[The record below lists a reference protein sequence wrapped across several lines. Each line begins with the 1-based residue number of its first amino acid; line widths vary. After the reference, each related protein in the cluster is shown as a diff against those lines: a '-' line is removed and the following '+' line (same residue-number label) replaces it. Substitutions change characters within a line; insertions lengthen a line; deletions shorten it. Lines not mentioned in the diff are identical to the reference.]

1 MKIILLGCPGAG
13 KGTQAKFIAERY
25 NVPLIVT
32 GDILRNLITANAST
46 TTLANELISKGELV
60 PDDMIIDLVNQRL
73 ESDDC
78 HNGFVF
84 DGFPRTIKQ
93 AEALYNKGLHIDY
106 VVEIAVSD
114 EEIIQRL
121 SGRWIHQS
129 SGRVYHEKHNPPQTE
144 GLDDITGEKL
154 IQRVDDKKETV
165 IERLKIYH
173 SRTCP
178 LIDFYNNLLITDS
191 TALKKYIRID
201 GSGSPEDVQL
211 RIKNALP

>member
-13 KGTQAKFIAERY
+13 KGTQAKFIAQRY

-32 GDILRNLITANAST
+32 GDILRNLIMEDSPIKH
-46 TTLANELISKGELV
+46 LAYELISKGELV
-60 PDDMIIDLVNQRL
+60 PDDIMIELVNERL
-73 ESDDC
+73 EQGDC
-78 HNGFVF
+78 GNGFVF

-93 AEALYNKGLHIDY
+93 AQALYEKHIDIDY

-121 SGRWIHQS
+121 SGRWIHET
-129 SGRVYHEKHNPPQTE
+129 SGRVYHEKHNPPQVQ
-144 GLDDITGEKL
+144 GLDDVTGEKL
-154 IQRVDDKKETV
+154 IQRVDDKTETV

-173 SRTCP
+173 SRTSP
-178 LIDFYNNLLITDS
+178 LIDFYNNLLQQHPN
-191 TALKKYIRID
+191 ALRQYIRID

-211 RIKNALP
+211 RIQQALP